1 MKQKKL
7 TTDNRQLTTV
17 AAKQGLRFHEVRALF
32 FIFCFLLMSHAASA
46 VDLGIDVLAEHHF
59 DLLRGKRV
67 GLVTNQTGVN
77 QHGVLTRLVLKK
89 NVHLVA
95 LYTPEHGLDGVEKA
109 GVDVRSRRDRL
120 TGLTAFSLYGDTR
133 KPTPQ
138 MLAGIDV
145 LVFDMQDIGCR
156 SYTYISTM
164 AKCLQACAEQHK
176 EFVILDRP
184 NPLGGERIEGMPLD
198 PQWVSFVGQ
207 LPVPYVHGMTMGELA
222 LMANEKGWMSPI
234 KADLKVIRM
243 RGWSRSM
250 AWSNIGLAWV
260 KPSPNIPNAL
270 SPFYYVVTG
279 VVSELGDGIDI
290 GIGTTS
296 AFEFFTAH
304 WIKPAMYPYLLSKC
318 NGMGVYPYMTR
329 CGKGVRFKINPRS
342 GNLAAASLYLL
353 AASYHQ
359 THGTLIARAPHEKLN
374 LFYKVYG
381 SSSIKEQL
389 ARKSPEQIIASWTP
403 FLNHFRC
410 ERQPFLL
417 YQ

>member
-1 MKQKKL
+1 MQKILNKIL
-7 TTDNRQLTTV
+7 SL
-17 AAKQGLRFHEVRALF
+17 ALF
-32 FIFCFLLMSHAASA
+32 LLAIAHAASA
-46 VDLGIDVLAEHHF
+46 TDLGIDVLSEHHF

-67 GLVTNQTGVN
+67 GLVTNQTGVDK
-77 QHGVLTRLVLKK
+77 HGTLTRLILKR

-109 GVDVRSRRDRL
+109 GVNVRSRRDRL
-120 TGLTAFSLYGDTR
+120 TGLTAYSLYGDTR
-133 KPTPQ
+133 KPTPE

-176 EFVILDRP
+176 EFIILDRP
-184 NPLGGERIEGMPLD
+184 NPLGGKRVEGMPLD

-222 LMANEKGWMSPI
+222 IMANDKHWMSPI
-234 KADLKVIRM
+234 KADLKVVRM
-243 RGWSRSM
+243 RNWSRSM
-250 AWSNIGLAWV
+250 IWADTGLHWV
-260 KPSPNIPNAL
+260 KPSPNIPNCY

-279 VVSELGDGIDI
+279 VVSELGEGIDI
-290 GIGTTS
+290 GIGTPA

-304 WIKPAMYPYLLSKC
+304 WVKPTLYPYMLSKC
-318 NGMGVYPYMTR
+318 GGMRVYPYSTR
-329 CGKGVRFKINPRS
+329 CGKGVRFKINPHS
-342 GNLAAASLYLL
+342 GNLSAASLYLL
-353 AASYHQ
+353 AASYRQ
-359 THGTLIARAPHEKLN
+359 TRGTLFSRAQHEKLN

-381 SSSIKEQL
+381 TSRIRDEI
-389 ARKSPEQIIASWTP
+389 ARKSPEQIIASWMP
-403 FLNHFRC
+403 FLNHFRA
-410 ERQPFLL
+410 ERNAFLL

>member
-1 MKQKKL
+1 MFKPL
-7 TTDNRQLTTV
+7 
-17 AAKQGLRFHEVRALF
+17 
-32 FIFCFLLMSHAASA
+32 FLLLLCLSSLVAQP
-46 VDLGIDVLAEHHF
+46 VDLGIDVLAERHF
-59 DLLRGKRV
+59 DLLRNKRV

-77 QHGVLTRLVLKK
+77 KHGVLTRLILKK

-95 LYTPEHGLDGVEKA
+95 LYTPEHGLDGAEKA

-120 TGLTAFSLYGDTR
+120 TGLTAYSLYGDTR

-184 NPLGGERIEGMPLD
+184 NPLGGERVEGMPLD

-222 LMANEKGWMSPI
+222 IMANERGWMGPL
-234 KADLKVIRM
+234 KADLKVVRM
-243 RGWSRSM
+243 HGWSRSM
-250 AWSNIGLAWV
+250 IWSNTGLSWI
-260 KPSPNIPNAL
+260 KPSPNIPNSY
-270 SPFYYVVTG
+270 SPFYYVLTG
-279 VVSELGDGIDI
+279 VVSELGEGIDI
-290 GIGTTS
+290 GIGTPA
-296 AFEFFTAH
+296 AFEFFTAP
-304 WIKPAMYPYLLSKC
+304 WLNAQAYPYLATKC
-318 NGMGVYPYMTR
+318 NGIAVRPYFSR
-329 CGKGVRFKINPRS
+329 CGKGVRFKINPAS

-353 AASYHQ
+353 ALSYHQ
-359 THGTLIARAPHEKLN
+359 TRGSIFARASHEKLN

-381 SSSIKEQL
+381 TSKIKDLL
-389 ARKSPEQIIASWTP
+389 AHQTPSQIIASWNP
-403 FLNHFRC
+403 FLNHFRA
-410 ERQPFLL
+410 ERSAFLL
-417 YQ
+417 YH

>member
-1 MKQKKL
+1 MKNL
-7 TTDNRQLTTV
+7 TRISILLTV
-17 AAKQGLRFHEVRALF
+17 F
-32 FIFCFLLMSHAASA
+32 FLSVLKTTAA

-67 GLVTNQTGVN
+67 GLVTNQTGVDK
-77 QHGVLTRLVLKK
+77 HGTLTRLILKK

-109 GVDVRSRRDRL
+109 GVNVRSRRDRL
-120 TGLTAFSLYGDTR
+120 TGLTAYSLYGDTR

-184 NPLGGERIEGMPLD
+184 NPLGGERVEGMPLD

-222 LMANEKGWMSPI
+222 IMANEKGWMSPM
-234 KADLKVIRM
+234 KADLKVVRM
-243 RGWSRSM
+243 QGWSRSM
-250 AWSNIGLAWV
+250 IWSNTGLAWV
-260 KPSPNIPNAL
+260 KPSPNIPHSF
-270 SPFYYVVTG
+270 SPFYYVITG
-279 VVSELGDGIDI
+279 VVSELGEGIDI

-296 AFEFFTAH
+296 
-304 WIKPAMYPYLLSKC
+304 PMS
-318 NGMGVYPYMTR
+318 
-329 CGKGVRFKINPRS
+329 
-342 GNLAAASLYLL
+342 
-353 AASYHQ
+353 
-359 THGTLIARAPHEKLN
+359 
-374 LFYKVYG
+374 
-381 SSSIKEQL
+381 
-389 ARKSPEQIIASWTP
+389 RKK
-403 FLNHFRC
+403 
-410 ERQPFLL
+410 
-417 YQ
+417 

>member
-1 MKQKKL
+1 MKTMKRIFKNILPL
-7 TTDNRQLTTV
+7 T
-17 AAKQGLRFHEVRALF
+17 F
-32 FIFCFLLMSHAASA
+32 FLCAFIQASFA
-46 VDLGIDVLAEHHF
+46 TDLGIDVLAEHHF

-77 QHGVLTRLVLKK
+77 KNGVLTRLILKK
-89 NVHLVA
+89 NVNLVA

-109 GVDVRSRRDRL
+109 GVNVRSRRDRL
-120 TGLTAFSLYGDTR
+120 TGLTAYSLYGDTR

-222 LMANEKGWMSPI
+222 VMANEKGWMGPL
-234 KADLKVIRM
+234 KANLKVVRM
-243 RGWSRSM
+243 RGWSRDM
-250 AWSNIGLAWV
+250 VWSNTGLAWV

-290 GIGTTS
+290 GIGSSS
-296 AFEFFTAH
+296 AFEFFTAP
-304 WIKPAMYPYLLSKC
+304 WLKREAYPYLAKKC
-318 NGMGVYPYMTR
+318 NGIGVYPYSTR

-342 GNLAAASLYLL
+342 GNLSASSLYLL
-353 AASYHQ
+353 AFSYRQ
-359 THGTLIARAPHEKLN
+359 THGAIFTRAPHEKLN

-381 SSSIKEQL
+381 TSKIREEL
-389 ARKSPEQIIASWTP
+389 AHHSPSQIIASWTP
-403 FLNHFRC
+403 FLNRFRA
-410 ERQPFLL
+410 ERRAFLL